1 MGKSKKKKKHNPTHK
16 KVQNQYNQDETF
28 ADNDELFGKS
38 KIHSVTTLQI
48 IQWFHGDGHER
59 TDKSSLKSKERQSTI
74 TIDNNEL
81 TFIFDNDNRWF
92 RFMWF
97 LDCCWFPVEV
107 ACQYSTNG
115 NLLIIVRP
123 TIDSCENAGTAWMQG
138 CNPPPSPPP

>member
-59 TDKSSLKSKERQSTI
+59 TDKSSLKSKERQYTYIHTYIHNLFGKEGFKKRSRG
-74 TIDNNEL
+74 L
-81 TFIFDNDNRWF
+81 
-92 RFMWF
+92 MWTYY
-97 LDCCWFPVEV
+97 LK
-107 ACQYSTNG
+107 
-115 NLLIIVRP
+115 
-123 TIDSCENAGTAWMQG
+123 
-138 CNPPPSPPP
+138 